1 LAAKARRALILG
13 QLDAAKSWLDEL
25 GSIGFNSAEVLSVQ
39 HDLDAAVAQRKFMT
53 TLVPASQLS
62 VLKSV
67 QPNYPARA
75 VNGKIEGWVDV
86 EFTVAESGKV
96 TDVSVRASS
105 IPGVFEEAAVK
116 AVSQWRYKPVLR
128 DAKPV
133 PVRSQIRVRFT
144 LP

>member
-1 LAAKARRALILG
+1 
-13 QLDAAKSWLDEL
+13 
-25 GSIGFNSAEVLSVQ
+25 
-39 HDLDAAVAQRKFMT
+39 MT
-53 TLVPASQLS
+53 TLIPANQLT

-67 QPNYPARA
+67 QPIYPTKA

-86 EFTVAESGKV
+86 EFTVTEAGKV
-96 TDVSVRASS
+96 SDVGIRASS
-105 IPGVFEEAAVK
+105 IAGVFEDAAVK